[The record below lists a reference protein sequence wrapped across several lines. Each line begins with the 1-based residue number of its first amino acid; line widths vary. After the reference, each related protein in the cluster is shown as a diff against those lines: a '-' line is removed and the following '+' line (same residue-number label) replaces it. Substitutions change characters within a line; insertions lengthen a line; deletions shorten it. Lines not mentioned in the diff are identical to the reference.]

1 MNPVRVTTNVE
12 IKIINTEYSNEM
24 NTRSITNKIGHW
36 NFKKLT
42 TYILVFAVIIGLL
55 TAWIWYFNIYMTTER
70 RFWSA
75 INTSM
80 ATPSAVR
87 TLEEGETG
95 NKVVQKYRFF
105 YSPEKVFQNK
115 VSYVERDATTNT
127 FVETEGIVYY
137 PQDQFLRYTAFDSR
151 QDTEEAVNIDELVGV
166 WAYQDSQDEEQ
177 DKLNYQSEL
186 VTLAIFGNFDARFRN
201 ELLRDLK
208 SAKTYGDVGVALE
221 DVDVDGNA
229 ILTYAVSVKLKPY
242 VTALNKAF
250 AKAGYGEFPP
260 LDPANYADDDTVSAS
275 FTVRKRDNTITNISF
290 GGRSE
295 AYSNYGVSVAPERPE
310 AELTVE
316 ELQQKVQEEIQEP

>member
-1 MNPVRVTTNVE
+1 
-12 IKIINTEYSNEM
+12 M
-24 NTRSITNKIGHW
+24 NTQYITNKIGHW
-36 NFKKLT
+36 NFKKIT
-42 TYILVFAVIIGLL
+42 NFILILAVIIGLL
-55 TAWIWYFNIYMTTER
+55 TTWFWYFNIYMTTER

-95 NKVVQKYRFF
+95 NKVIQKYRFF
-105 YSPEKVFQNK
+105 YSPEKVFQNM

-151 QDTEEAVNIDELVGV
+151 QDTEESVNIDDLLGA
-166 WAYQDSQDEEQ
+166 WAFQDSQNEEQ

-186 VTLAIFGNFDARFRN
+186 VTLAIFGNFDARTRN
-201 ELLRDLK
+201 ELLNDLK
-208 SAKTYGDVGVALE
+208 SANTYGDVGVALD
-221 DVDVDGNA
+221 DVDANGDA
-229 ILTYAVSVKLKPY
+229 ILTYAVTVSLKPY

-250 AKAGYGEFPP
+250 TKAGYGEFPP
-260 LDPANYADDDTVSAS
+260 LDPANYADDDTVPAT
-275 FTVRKRDNTITNISF
+275 FTVRKKDNTITNISF

-295 AYSNYGVSVAPERPE
+295 TYSNYGVSIAPSRPE

-316 ELQQKVQEEIQEP
+316 ELQQKVQEEIQGL